1 MMGRKTEDSKVETQK
16 KQKIATQT
24 QMVFLQNNEFRELT
38 GLKSMLTDIMYDV
51 SNILW
56 LDLSYNYL
64 VTIED
69 ELMNF
74 P

>member
-1 MMGRKTEDSKVETQK
+1 LMGRKTEDSKVETQK